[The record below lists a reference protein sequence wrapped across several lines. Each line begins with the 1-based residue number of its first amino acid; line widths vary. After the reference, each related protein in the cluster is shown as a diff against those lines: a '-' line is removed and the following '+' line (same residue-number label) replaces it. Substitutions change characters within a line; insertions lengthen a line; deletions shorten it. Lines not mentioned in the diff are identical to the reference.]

1 MKRLYATLKLFL
13 GCSIGIFLG
22 RCIYLYF
29 DFKARPDLYAMQSA
43 PWYVD
48 LEIQGIVTAVLAA
61 VLLAGMWL
69 GRKKIDKKGHR
80 QADEISGQC
89 SCPDA
94 DTNSVTAGS
103 RYR

>member
-1 MKRLYATLKLFL
+1 MKRLYVTLKLFL

-48 LEIQGIVTAVLAA
+48 LKFQGIVTAVLAA
-61 VLLAGMWL
+61 VLLAVMWL
-69 GRKKIDKKGHR
+69 IRKNIDKKG
-80 QADEISGQC
+80 
-89 SCPDA
+89 
-94 DTNSVTAGS
+94 
-103 RYR
+103 

>member
-48 LEIQGIVTAVLAA
+48 LEIQGIITAVLAA
-61 VLLAGMWL
+61 KPGEYLYYVAKPDGHHIFTRTLDEHEVAVASV
-69 GRKKIDKKGHR
+69 KG
-80 QADEISGQC
+80 
-89 SCPDA
+89 
-94 DTNSVTAGS
+94 
-103 RYR
+103 

>member
-29 DFKARPDLYAMQSA
+29 DFKAGPSGSVRHAVGTLV
-43 PWYVD
+43 VD

-61 VLLAGMWL
+61 VLLAVMWL
-69 GRKKIDKKGHR
+69 VRKNIDKKG
-80 QADEISGQC
+80 
-89 SCPDA
+89 
-94 DTNSVTAGS
+94 
-103 RYR
+103 